1 MPAVTREQALKQMSK
16 QLENFDPT
24 ELVEVHNEVFPDD
37 PATEEQARA
46 NPGLLVKRL
55 IDHISSREID
65 EFVERWHLVF
75 TKYRNVWYNEEEDLI
90 YYTEGVEA
98 VSADEY

>member
-55 IDHISSREID
+55 SDHISSREID